1 MANHIGGEP
10 RFYLDIPT
18 RMNDYVTSLDTEPSP
33 EVTVL
38 SKSPLQGLSFQQR
51 LALRDLLREG
61 PRTTNQLSSW
71 WDWEGTEPAHRPEDE
86 RREAE
91 KDWTASN
98 CTVRFTAR
106 QALHS
111 LEREG
116 LISSEVRKISPS
128 DGRSEFWWTL
138 TPRGEEI
145 AKRIDD
151 ELGEAAQRADA
162 MLEKGRLDGQRVW
175 KRVLA
180 AVKEI
185 QRQEPRE
192 GEAVN

>member
-1 MANHIGGEP
+1 M
-10 RFYLDIPT
+10 
-18 RMNDYVTSLDTEPSP
+18 S
-33 EVTVL
+33 
-38 SKSPLQGLSFQQR
+38 QGFSFQQR

-71 WDWEGTEPAHRPEDE
+71 WDWEGREPAHKPEDE

-98 CTVRFTAR
+98 RTVRFTAR

-116 LISSEVRKISPS
+116 IISSEVRKNLSY
-128 DGRSEFWWTL
+128 DGRCEFWWTL

-145 AKRIDD
+145 ANRIDD
-151 ELGEAAQRADA
+151 ELGETPAELFILAD
-162 MLEKGRLDGQRVW
+162 LNFGDS
-175 KRVLA
+175 
-180 AVKEI
+180 
-185 QRQEPRE
+185 
-192 GEAVN
+192 